1 MRSLVEIGQVV
12 LEKKRFKFLKCIFAI
27 SPWKR
32 RSPSFEKKTLIP
44 FTQGCFVLSL
54 VEIGPMVLEKK
65 ILKSRPC
72 FFSLFRYYLAL
83 EKDMNLHLNKI
94 ECPSPKDALIKPSV
108 VDISPIVLKNKM
120 KM

>member
-72 FFSLFRYYLAL
+72 FFFAISLLSRLGKGH
-83 EKDMNLHLNKI
+83 E
-94 ECPSPKDALIKPSV
+94 PSFEQ
-108 VDISPIVLKNKM
+108 N
-120 KM
+120 